1 MLGFDLTL
9 GDRVLRTAVLE
20 GQSRRLPAVLGQP
33 SEQAGIGG
41 GQVRQGGGGG
51 MHLAGLLA
59 ATGWH
64 QRIELGQQA
73 ACGVV
78 NAGDSGR
85 GRAQGDGQG
94 GCFLFVQQHRQYR
107 RTGPQLVATAD
118 PGRGLH
124 RVAQFA
130 QALDV
135 AADAAPVHAHA
146 FGQFGPRPLAAGLQ
160 QGDQAQQSMGGMAH
174 EGTRTEVVR
183 NSAPGWPPITL
194 YHAARSRASGAV
206 ALLEALG
213 ADYRMQVLDLKA
225 GANLAPAYL
234 AINPMGKVPAI
245 VHNGA
250 LVTEQVAI
258 YLYLADLY
266 PEAGLAPPIGD
277 ALRGPYLRW
286 MAFYGAC
293 FEPAMIDKAM
303 HREPPPRLMSPYN
316 DAETVLQVIEAQL
329 AQGPYLLGETM
340 SAADVLWGNALA
352 WTSAFGLVQPAPAT
366 AAYIERISAMTAFA
380 RSRQIAA
387 ELAAA

>member
-1 MLGFDLTL
+1 MN
-9 GDRVLRTAVLE
+9 
-20 GQSRRLPAVLGQP
+20 SRQ
-33 SEQAGIGG
+33 
-41 GQVRQGGGGG
+41 
-51 MHLAGLLA
+51 
-59 ATGWH
+59 
-64 QRIELGQQA
+64 
-73 ACGVV
+73 
-78 NAGDSGR
+78 
-85 GRAQGDGQG
+85 
-94 GCFLFVQQHRQYR
+94 
-107 RTGPQLVATAD
+107 
-118 PGRGLH
+118 
-124 RVAQFA
+124 
-130 QALDV
+130 
-135 AADAAPVHAHA
+135 
-146 FGQFGPRPLAAGLQ
+146 
-160 QGDQAQQSMGGMAH
+160 
-174 EGTRTEVVR
+174 
-183 NSAPGWPPITL
+183 ITL
-194 YHAARSRASGAV
+194 YHAARSRSSGAV

-352 WTSAFGLVQPAPAT
+352 WTTAFGLVQPAPAT
-366 AAYIERISAMTAFA
+366 ADYIARMSAMTASTVRGRSMRSWWRKQRPLVEPSPRSAAPPPCKGSRA
-380 RSRQIAA
+380 RARLYSDGHAGHG
-387 ELAAA
+387 LGCTGAAAGAGCG